1 MEINKNFINHYQ
13 VSRVGEVKLREQVGI
28 NKEYLKEKPTWYI
41 IDDTLQYF
49 KVRNDYRLLTESFC
63 SKLGKVMGLDTLEY
77 RVAYLKDTAVYLPK
91 SEQQVKCGLLS
102 NSFQTKDKNY
112 YLVSEL
118 LNSEISDLRSYGE
131 YSLQNLL
138 SFLEF
143 HTTKECYEKNK
154 SYLLLLF
161 ICDYF
166 THQLDRNY
174 HNISFEIPK
183 IEGVN
188 YKERL
193 RLNVFHSELASKYG
207 VYSENGMV
215 WKIPDLFPTK
225 MYDSE
230 RSLGA
235 DHKKPLSYANG
246 EVWMPLF
253 PYSRDLLFSTQ
264 EEGQAKK
271 EEYDG
276 LDPNLVE
283 VALNYDQE
291 VIPILE
297 RLVYGDEYRE
307 VLEQYNTNHS
317 QIRIKKETNDFLVNL
332 FEDKQKEMKKVL
344 SLFK

>member
-1 MEINKNFINHYQ
+1 MEINKSLIHHYQ
-13 VSRVGEVKLREQVGI
+13 VSRVDEVKLREQIGI
-28 NKEYLKEKPTWYI
+28 NKGYLKEKPTWYI

-63 SKLGKVMGLDTLEY
+63 SQFGKIMGLDTLDY
-77 RVAYLKDTAVYLPK
+77 QVAYLKDTAIYIPK
-91 SEQQVKCGLLS
+91 VEQQVKCGLLS
-102 NSFQTKDKNY
+102 SSFQKKDKNY

-118 LNSEISDLRSYGE
+118 LNSEISDLKSYGD
-131 YSLQNLL
+131 YSLESLL
-138 SFLEF
+138 NFFENQ
-143 HTTKECYEKNK
+143 TTKECYEKTK

-193 RLNVFHSELASKYG
+193 RLNVFHPEFASKYG
-207 VYSENGMV
+207 TFTDEGTI
-215 WKIPDLFPTK
+215 WRIPDLFPTV

-235 DHKKPLSYANG
+235 DHKKPLSYTLG

-253 PYSRDLLFSTQ
+253 PYSPDLLFRTKQ
-264 EEGQAKK
+264 EAEAKK
-271 EEYDG
+271 ENYYG

-283 VALNYDQE
+283 LAFNYDQE

-297 RLVYGDEYRE
+297 RLAYGDEYLE
-307 VLEQYNTNHS
+307 VLEKYNTNHS
-317 QIRIKKETNDFLVNL
+317 QIRIKPETNDFLVHL
-332 FEDKQKEMKKVL
+332 FEDKKKEVKKVL
-344 SLFK
+344 TLFK